1 MRTLL
6 NDFSDRSD
14 KPDRP
19 ERPFW
24 WWVLIAS
31 FAGMMIVSAWRGDF

>member
-1 MRTLL
+1 MLREF
-6 NDFSDRSD
+6 DERGDPD
-14 KPDRP
+14 KP

-31 FAGMMIVSAWRGDF
+31 FTGMLIVAALQGRW